1 MCIELVSLHKMN
13 SVILEDF
20 DPSLCQ
26 ELYSDDSGYA
36 HSAKSDAVSALVAEN
51 N

>member
-1 MCIELVSLHKMN
+1 MSIELVSLHKMN

-20 DPSLCQ
+20 DPSLCK

-36 HSAKSDAVSALVAEN
+36 HSTKSDAVRGLII
-51 N
+51 

>member
-1 MCIELVSLHKMN
+1 VSVELVALHKMN

-20 DPSLCQ
+20 DPTLCK

-36 HSAKSDAVSALVAEN
+36 QSTKSDAVSRIGEGQC
-51 N
+51 